1 MKPFER
7 RKNLLNELY
16 VNNIVHV
23 SNLAEEFKVSEETIR
38 RDLEKLEKE
47 GIVERNYGGA
57 KLLKSEE
64 LPYSVRDTRNK
75 ESKINIAKKINQFIK
90 HDTSIFADSSSTVIE
105 TLKRFAISDKKV
117 HIITNAVNALYELN
131 QSSLE
136 INSTG
141 GKLLKYSSALVG
153 PQTIESINKFNP
165 DYAII
170 SCKAL
175 NKDGKITDSNEYE
188 AHIKEL
194 MINRADKVILA
205 LDSSKFDKTGLI
217 TFGELS
223 NIDYIVTDQEFDE
236 EWQSI
241 LEKHSITILQ

>member
-16 VNNIVHV
+16 VNNVVYV
-23 SNLAEEFKVSEETIR
+23 SKLAETFKVSEETIR

-47 GIVERNYGGA
+47 GIAERNYGGA

-64 LPYSVRDTRNK
+64 LPYSVRHTRNK
-75 ESKINIAKKINQFIK
+75 EAKLKIAKKINRFIED
-90 HDTSIFADSSSTVIE
+90 DTSLFSDSSSTVIE
-105 TLKRFAISDKKV
+105 TLKQFAITDKKI

-141 GKLLKYSSALVG
+141 GKLLKHSSALVG

-165 DYAII
+165 DYAIL

-175 NKDGKITDSNEYE
+175 TKDGMITDSNEYE

-194 MINRADKVILA
+194 MISKANKVILA
-205 LDSSKFDKTGLI
+205 VDASKFDNSSLI
-217 TFGELS
+217 TFAHLS
-223 NIDYIVTDQEFDE
+223 DIDYIVTDTEFDQT
-236 EWQSI
+236 WQNIFTKAS
-241 LEKHSITILQ
+241 TIVL

>member
-16 VNNIVHV
+16 VNNVVYV
-23 SNLAEEFKVSEETIR
+23 SKLAETFNVSEETIR

-47 GIVERNYGGA
+47 GIAERNYGGA

-64 LPYSVRDTRNK
+64 LPYSVRHTRNK
-75 ESKINIAKKINQFIK
+75 EAKLKIAKKINHFIED
-90 HDTSIFADSSSTVIE
+90 DTSLFSDSSSTVIE
-105 TLKRFAISDKKV
+105 TLKQFAITDKKI

-141 GKLLKYSSALVG
+141 GKLLKHSSALVG
-153 PQTIESINKFNP
+153 PQTIESIHKFNP
-165 DYAII
+165 DYAIL
-170 SCKAL
+170 SCKSL
-175 NKDGKITDSNEYE
+175 TKDGMITDSNEYE

-194 MINRADKVILA
+194 MISKANKVILA
-205 LDSSKFDKTGLI
+205 VDTSKFDKTSLI
-217 TFGELS
+217 TFAQLS
-223 NIDYIVTDQEFDE
+223 DIDYIVTDTELDHT
-236 EWQSI
+236 WQNIFTKAS
-241 LEKHSITILQ
+241 TIVL